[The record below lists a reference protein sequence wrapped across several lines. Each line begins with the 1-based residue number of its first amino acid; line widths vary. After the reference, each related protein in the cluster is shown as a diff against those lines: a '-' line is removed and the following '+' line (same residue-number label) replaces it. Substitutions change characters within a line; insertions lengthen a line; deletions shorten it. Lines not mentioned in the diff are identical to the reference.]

1 MKLHRIM
8 HISQNRFKRL
18 RKKKDKR
25 ECASIAFLKGLIQ
38 TFLSFLN
45 FLTSPKGTI
54 K

>member
-8 HISQNRFKRL
+8 HISQKRFNRL
-18 RKKKDKR
+18 RKKDKR